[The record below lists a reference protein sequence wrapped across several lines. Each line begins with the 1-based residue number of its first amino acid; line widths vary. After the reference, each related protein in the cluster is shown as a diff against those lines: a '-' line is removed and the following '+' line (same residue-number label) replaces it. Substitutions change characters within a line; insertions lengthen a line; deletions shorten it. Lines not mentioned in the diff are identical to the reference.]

1 MKIYFGLITDS
12 DELDMFGTSGLLEF
26 EDKYFSGAVE
36 FGTNPGGIEDAT
48 ISDGCGRS
56 IPISVTSLP
65 QLITILKEIQAIH
78 EEISEGERR
87 REEVESGEV
96 NGSVCQYGHLHY

>member
-1 MKIYFGLITDS
+1 MKIYYGLNTDA

-26 EDKYFSGAVE
+26 EDNYFSGAVE
-36 FGTNPGGIEDAT
+36 FGTNPGGLEDVT

-56 IPISVTSLP
+56 IPISIAYVP
-65 QLITILKEIQAIH
+65 QLISVLKEMQAIH

-96 NGSVCQYGHLHY
+96 NGSICQYGHIHY